1 VFWAGNCSKGGPGGV
16 EFYNMDFQGEWT
28 SVLVSNVAV
37 TKFVQ
42 CGFAAYSKDMADTD
56 CAYLLC
62 IMYMRYL
69 YVEFVCI

>member
-1 VFWAGNCSKGGPGGV
+1 
-16 EFYNMDFQGEWT
+16 MDFQGEWT